1 MALSE
6 RETQSLVERAWRRRA
21 KGRPMRWRILRDM
34 VAVLSLEWMTTS
46 QIQMAMRRLWA
57 LKNNTTR
64 DILEELESESAIVQE
79 RDEKTQ
85 IFKWGASREGVK
97 FWILGT
103 DRIPVGIVQVASTTT
118 LVLKSEARTSP

>member
-6 RETQSLVERAWRRRA
+6 RETQSLVERAWRGRA

-46 QIQMAMRRLWA
+46 QVQMAMRRLWA

-64 DILEELESESAIVQE
+64 DILEELESEGAIVQE
-79 RDEKTQ
+79 RDDKSQ
-85 IFKWGASREGVK
+85 IFKWGSSREGVA

-103 DRIPVGIVQVASTTT
+103 DRIPAGIVQVASTTSFA
-118 LVLKSEARTSP
+118 LGLEGSK

>member
-6 RETQSLVERAWRRRA
+6 RETQSLIERAWRGRA

-34 VAVLSLEWMTTS
+34 VAVLSLEWMSTS
-46 QIQMAMRRLWA
+46 QVQMAMRRLWA

-64 DILEELESESAIVQE
+64 DILEELESEGAILQE

-85 IFKWGASREGVK
+85 IFKWGASREGVA

-103 DRIPVGIVQVASTTT
+103 ENIPVGIVQVASTTGFAAR
-118 LVLKSEARTSP
+118 LEAGTSP